1 MFMTLHLLWALL
13 IHVTGTL
20 ADPVLNQS
28 PVSDPVSAGQ
38 TIQLKCAMQNDDVDS
53 YDVDWYRQSPGEAPV
68 WVITHDTDDD
78 IYRGTGFTNRF
89 QPSRDTSNNNFILTI
104 ENLVSSDSAVYYCA
118 VWDSS
123 AGYHS
128 EAGQYNNSQC
138 KTAQIY
144 KSIEPSFAKGMSALP
159 AVSFCTISFAAQIKF
174 ELFLLDLQRCWTL
187 DQTLCCGTALAVRS
201 SDDQKPSV
209 LLLPP
214 SPEQIDTGSATLSC
228 LVSRFKPGFVQVL
241 WSVDGKET
249 DSGVTT
255 SPVSR
260 DNDQSYSLSS
270 YLTVPA
276 TDWKKG
282 SRYSCSVRHGSL
294 NSPLLNTISSSD
306 C

>member
-1 MFMTLHLLWALL
+1 MTLHLLWTLL
-13 IHVTGTL
+13 IHVIGTL

-38 TIQLKCAMQNDDVDS
+38 TVQLKCAMQNDDVDS
-53 YDVDWYRQSPGEAPV
+53 YDVDWYRQSPGEASV
-68 WVITHDTDDD
+68 WVITQDTDDD
-78 IYRGTGFTNRF
+78 ISRGTGFTNRF
-89 QPSRDTSNNNFILTI
+89 QPSRDTSSNNFILTI
-104 ENLVSSDSAVYYCA
+104 ENLVSSDSAIYYCA
-118 VWDSS
+118 VWHSS
-123 AGYHS
+123 AWIFG
-128 EAGQYNNSQC
+128 G
-138 KTAQIY
+138 
-144 KSIEPSFAKGMSALP
+144 
-159 AVSFCTISFAAQIKF
+159 
-174 ELFLLDLQRCWTL
+174 
-187 DQTLCCGTALAVRS
+187 GTALAVRS

-249 DSGVTT
+249 GSGVTT